1 MNKDIK
7 INGFRRDDG
16 KFGIRNHI
24 LVLPTVSCA
33 FRVAEM
39 IKEKA
44 PFLTLINNQ
53 IPCSQMGANRLLS
66 YNTLS
71 NIGKHPN
78 VFGVILIGVGCE
90 GITARS
96 LAEDIKKSGKKTE
109 VVDIEDDGGSI
120 KASEKGVRIAGKFY
134 EDAEKFKKKTG
145 YLSELTFGVEC
156 GANDTFS
163 AFSANPAVGEFVDE
177 FVNISGTVIISE
189 TLELLHAKRTIS
201 LRIKDK
207 VEKEKF
213 NKIINNLKK
222 IARKEKVD
230 FDDPMPLRGNKR
242 GGISTIAEKS
252 FSGILK
258 AGKSE
263 IKEVINFGNVP
274 SKKGL
279 IIMDTPVNDV
289 LSLTGM
295 AAGGSQIILFTTGLG
310 SPVGSPVAPVIKIAS
325 NTPLYKKLS
334 DNIDLDAG
342 TVIDGTNT
350 LSDVKDNI
358 IEFILG
364 TAEGTETKSEILR
377 HVEFGIPM
385 TGTTY

>member
-1 MNKDIK
+1 MKNQIK
-7 INGFRRDDG
+7 IKGFRRDDG

-24 LVLPTVSCA
+24 LVIPTVSCA

-39 IKEKA
+39 IREKT

-53 IPCSQMGANRLLS
+53 IPCSQMGTNRILS

-78 VFGVILIGVGCE
+78 VFGAIIIGVGCE

-96 LAEDIKKSGKKTE
+96 LANEIKKSGKKAE
-109 VVDIEDDGGSI
+109 VIDIEDDGGSI
-120 KASEKGVRIAGKFY
+120 KASEKGAKIAKMLY
-134 EDAEKFKKKTG
+134 QESKSLKRETG
-145 YLSELTFGVEC
+145 FLHELTIGVEC

-177 FVNISGTVIISE
+177 FVNINGTVIISE
-189 TLELLHAKRTIS
+189 TLELMHAKRIIS
-201 LRIKDK
+201 SRIQDK
-207 VEKEKF
+207 NEKEKF
-213 NKIINNLKK
+213 NKIISNLRKT
-222 IARKEKVD
+222 ARKEKVD

-252 FSGILK
+252 YSGILK
-258 AGKSE
+258 AGKGKISE
-263 IKEVINFGNVP
+263 VLHFGNVP

-325 NTPLYKKLS
+325 NTPLYKKLP

-342 TVIDGTNT
+342 TVIDGTKTVLN
-350 LSDVKDNI
+350 VKDDI
-358 IEFILG
+358 LDFILEIAKG
-364 TAEGTETKSEILR
+364 KETKSEILK
-377 HVEFGIPM
+377 HIEFGIPM
-385 TGTTY
+385 LGTTY